1 MKLHPNY
8 KKALEKRYS
17 KYSLDEF
24 VKKAKNSHL
33 YSQHKNYYNAF
44 IFDGEPKETIV
55 KDEYDENYIGYKYE
69 GKIKEEFQII
79 KYCYYFDNA
88 IDISPEGEKIILDT
102 FSLMSKY
109 PDKDYYD
116 LFHNKVYEDQDN
128 ESNFLTLENAFMD
141 LWEYSISKADSMEN
155 IFGQE
160 LICEGDFNIIDQYE
174 SNNYLQEPGPFKI
187 LNINTGDY
195 EDVYLEYDYPSFI
208 NYILFKT
215 KGLNELDEYSE
226 DIYQN
231 IKSFGVK

>member
-17 KYSLDEF
+17 HYSLDEF
-24 VKKAKNSHL
+24 VKKAENSHL

-44 IFDGEPKETIV
+44 IFHGEPKEKIV

-69 GKIKEEFQII
+69 GKIKEKFEII
-79 KYCYYFDNA
+79 KYCYYFDGA
-88 IDISPEGEKIILDT
+88 IDKSPEGEKIILDT
-102 FSLMSKY
+102 FSSINKY
-109 PDKDYYD
+109 PDKDYNE
-116 LFHNKVYEDQDN
+116 LFINKVYEDQDN
-128 ESNFLTLENAFMD
+128 ESNFFKLEEAFMD
-141 LWEYSISKADSMEN
+141 LWEYSISKADGMEN

-174 SNNYLQEPGPFKI
+174 SNDYLQEPGPFKI

-195 EDVYLEYDYPSFI
+195 EDVYLEYQYPSFI

-215 KGLNELDEYSE
+215 KGFERLDDHSK
-226 DIYQN
+226 DIYEN
-231 IKSFGVK
+231 IKAINK

>member
-128 ESNFLTLENAFMD
+128 ESKEVDKSEVVQKNP
-141 LWEYSISKADSMEN
+141 
-155 IFGQE
+155 
-160 LICEGDFNIIDQYE
+160 
-174 SNNYLQEPGPFKI
+174 SNKKVPR
-187 LNINTGDY
+187 TGARRGRRGRGT
-195 EDVYLEYDYPSFI
+195 SATFWI
-208 NYILFKT
+208 R
-215 KGLNELDEYSE
+215 
-226 DIYQN
+226 
-231 IKSFGVK
+231 